1 MRTRVIYGCRGTELL
16 PEERSFFRDVQ
27 PWGFI
32 LFGRNVESHDQ
43 VRELVDSL
51 RACIGDERAPV
62 LIDQEGGRV
71 ARLKPPHWTSHP
83 AAARIGALKQSAPPN
98 AREAAY
104 LNARLIA
111 H

>member
-1 MRTRVIYGCRGTELL
+1 MRSRAIYGCAGLALL
-16 PEERSFFRDVQ
+16 ADERAFFREAQ

-32 LFGRNVESHDQ
+32 LFGRNIESPAQ
-43 VRELVDSL
+43 VKKLVAELRDTVAD
-51 RACIGDERAPV
+51 GRAPV

-104 LNARLIA
+104 LNARL
-111 H
+111 